1 VAAPYTLR
9 KQYGYGDYG
18 NSMAYVRR
26 KYTSGYEDA
35 QTFDNV
41 NLLPPER
48 LIGVN
53 SMIGGSKRNMNN
65 DIRGEVSLPPLD
77 QGPYVGSSIL
87 QDGTHTTLSFSNP
100 YNPNA

>member
-1 VAAPYTLR
+1 MASVR
-9 KQYGYGDYG
+9 KQ
-18 NSMAYVRR
+18 
-26 KYTSGYEDA
+26 YTSGYEDA

-65 DIRGEVSLPPLD
+65 DIRGEASLPPLG

-87 QDGTHTTLSFSNP
+87 QDGTNTVLTFSNP